1 MKRAKEVSLCEG
13 PKLRIAKTVT
23 PDKDYTYN
31 EIVQNWYRALHPSKK
46 VNEQN

>member
-1 MKRAKEVSLCEG
+1 MKEKN
-13 PKLRIAKTVT
+13 KLRISKTVR

-46 VNEQN
+46 VKKRV